1 MASENSKMP
10 PSKCTTGHYTLI
22 IRHCKEQTH
31 NELCAELKAQVLAPC
46 SHVHRLVRSGPLIQL
61 GAADAHQLQC
71 TGTNNTTAVTS
82 YACSLNMTWLC
93 MMFVQLPGGSAAFGN
108 CCWGSQPTGYVAAS
122 KYLKVVPFLD
132 TFCWDY
138 GPARCGRCPST
149 AVHRH

>member
-1 MASENSKMP
+1 LNV
-10 PSKCTTGHYTLI
+10 TT
-22 IRHCKEQTH
+22 R
-31 NELCAELKAQVLAPC
+31 
-46 SHVHRLVRSGPLIQL
+46 
-61 GAADAHQLQC
+61 
-71 TGTNNTTAVTS
+71 
-82 YACSLNMTWLC
+82 MC

-122 KYLKVVPFLD
+122 KYLEVVPFLD